1 MEIINGPTEVVGVD
15 QIQPHPRNARQGDV
29 GAIHESIASNGF
41 YGAVVAQRSTG
52 YILAGNHRWMAAC
65 AAGASEIPVT
75 WVDVDDD
82 RALRILLADNRTNDI
97 ASYDDNALADLL
109 TELAQT
115 PLGLDGTGFD
125 GDALDELLADL
136 GREDTTPSADPAPQ
150 IDRAAELQE
159 VWGTERGQIWAIPSK
174 TVPGKSHRLMCG
186 DSTSAEDVARLMGGE
201 KVGVCFTSPPYMQQ
215 REYGDVASEMVKD
228 WDGLMQGVFANLPV
242 GLDGQVLVNL
252 GLVHHDGEW
261 VPYWD
266 TWVAWMRKQ
275 GWRRFGW
282 YVWDQMSGF
291 PGIFGGRCA
300 PSHEFVFHFNK
311 RSTTARKHVRTKN
324 EGTTSKTGSM
334 GAQGWQEDGRGVRIT
349 GDSKIPDSVWRIS
362 RTPDGSVAHP
372 AKYPVELPAQA
383 LRTWEG
389 DVYDPFLGSG
399 TTMVAAENEHRV
411 CYGMEID
418 PGYVAVILQ
427 RMTDMGLSPH
437 RVTRDEDDG

>member
-136 GREDTTPSADPAPQ
+136 GREDTTQSADPAPQ

-186 DSTSAEDVARLMGGE
+186 DSTSAEDVERLMGGE
-201 KVGVCFTSPPYMQQ
+201 KAGLVFTDPPYGIRFQSGMS
-215 REYGDVASEMVKD
+215 RGGTATRFARLANDDVILDVAPVVEA
-228 WDGLMQGVFANLPV
+228 LMGDDTAAFVWTGQQVYPEWRQQFDAIYKSTIIWHKPG
-242 GLDGQVLVNL
+242 GGIGDLDGDYAADYEMCLFCTKGRPKFRGKRGMAVWTV
-252 GLVHHDGEW
+252 GKDGVSDYVH
-261 VPYWD
+261 P
-266 TWVAWMRKQ
+266 TQK
-275 GWRRFGW
+275 
-282 YVWDQMSGF
+282 
-291 PGIFGGRCA
+291 
-300 PSHEFVFHFNK
+300 
-311 RSTTARKHVRTKN
+311 
-324 EGTTSKTGSM
+324 
-334 GAQGWQEDGRGVRIT
+334 
-349 GDSKIPDSVWRIS
+349 
-362 RTPDGSVAHP
+362 
-372 AKYPVELPAQA
+372 PVELSQRAMRDFSDA
-383 LRTWEG
+383 GTVVVDLFG
-389 DVYDPFLGSG
+389 GSG
-399 TTMVAAENEHRV
+399 STFVGSENERRV